1 MATRAPHS
9 YSQLSFYQVDTV
21 ALNTTHLV
29 ARLLWI
35 PAVLLI
41 LLFIHQVNVALDLRK
56 TRNQGTPATADILAY
71 ESSDRVD
78 VTYGYVNLRVAMPD
92 GTVIERRKM
101 SLPTTLLPRVKGA
114 ETLQVHVQPGADQE
128 IVIDRLM
135 PAQWLIAAAQAAM
148 SLMGALLIGIGV
160 FSWNRY
166 LEREG
171 DPAQR
176 ELSEEEQTAAA

>member
-1 MATRAPHS
+1 M
-9 YSQLSFYQVDTV
+9 
-21 ALNTTHLV
+21 ALNTTRLI

-35 PAVLLI
+35 PAVLLV
-41 LLFIHQVNVALDLRK
+41 LLSINQVNVALDLRE
-56 TRNQGTPATADILAY
+56 TWEQGTPATAEVLAY
-71 ESSDRVD
+71 DRSNRVEI
-78 VTYGYVNLRVAMPD
+78 TYGYVNLRIPMPD
-92 GTVIERRKM
+92 GTVMVRRKM
-101 SLPTTLLPRVKGA
+101 SLPTTLLPRVENAK
-114 ETLQVHVQPGADQE
+114 TLQVHVQPGADQE

-160 FSWNRY
+160 FYWNRY

-176 ELSEEEQTAAA
+176 ELPEEEQPVGA

>member
-1 MATRAPHS
+1 M
-9 YSQLSFYQVDTV
+9 
-21 ALNTTHLV
+21 ALNTTRLV

-35 PAVLLI
+35 PAVLLV
-41 LLFIHQVNVALDLRK
+41 LLFINQVNVALDLRK
-56 TRNQGTPATADILAY
+56 TWEQGTPATAEILAY
-71 ESSDRVD
+71 ESSNRVD

-92 GTVIERRKM
+92 GTAMVRRKM
-101 SLPTTLLPRVKGA
+101 SLPTTLLPRVKDA

-148 SLMGALLIGIGV
+148 SLVGALLIGIGV
-160 FSWNRY
+160 FYWNRY

-176 ELSEEEQTAAA
+176 ELPEEEQPATA